1 MLVEELGGN
10 ATPIGLNM
18 GNAIR
23 ILYKKTFLK
32 TPSCMEGGQ
41 QFNIVEKNWYL
52 RYPEIK
58 SGRYSVLIFVVLDKW
73 IGNL

>member
-1 MLVEELGGN
+1 
-10 ATPIGLNM
+10 
-18 GNAIR
+18 
-23 ILYKKTFLK
+23 
-32 TPSCMEGGQ
+32 MEGGQ